1 MSVELASVSSQE
13 RKTGSTGSVIK
24 QAKNAWES
32 TFWHSTLTVLANRYV
47 HFSSIAIVTAMFASH
62 SNTPLV

>member
-13 RKTGSTGSVIK
+13 RKTGSAGSAIK

-32 TFWHSTLTVLANRYV
+32 TFWHSTLTVSANRDV
-47 HFSSIAIVTAMFASH
+47 HLSSIAIVTTMSVSH